1 MQIASGG
8 QFFILPRMSI
18 EEIRTLKHAQPFR
31 PFDIVTKNGRT
42 VHIEEPIRIALSP
55 TGDSVAGFGR
65 DGSFYLP
72 LVEIA
77 TVRPGRKRRKK
88 AL

>member
-1 MQIASGG
+1 
-8 QFFILPRMSI
+8 MSI
-18 EEIRTLKHAQPFR
+18 DEIRTLKHAQPFR
-31 PFDIVTKNGRT
+31 PFEIVTKKGQK
-42 VHIEEPIRIALSP
+42 VCIEEPIRIALSP

-72 LVEIA
+72 LGEIA
-77 TVRPGRKRRKK
+77 AVRLTNKRKRK